1 MGGARALR
9 SWSQERKFRSRLS
22 VILLLTTLT
31 LSACAGAQREQALL
45 PLFQTSTA
53 EAVLASAALGP
64 GDVFEVRVYREPE
77 LSGLYRVDANG
88 DFDFPLLGPVRAEG
102 QSASALAQLLNERL
116 SERHLRTPQASVFIR
131 EFNSKK
137 VFVLGQVTKPGAF
150 RFSERMSIVQAIA
163 LAGGFKPLAAG
174 ELVLTRMLDGRESKF
189 RVPFREISL
198 GRSQNILLQ
207 PGDIIFVPES
217 WL

>member
-1 MGGARALR
+1 MGERRALR
-9 SWSQERKFRSRLS
+9 SWVQERRFYSRRSIVSLA
-22 VILLLTTLT
+22 TTLT
-31 LSACAGAQREQALL
+31 LSACAGTSREQALL
-45 PLFQTSTA
+45 PLLQTSTA

-88 DFDFPLLGPVRAEG
+88 DFDFPLLGPVHAEG

-116 SERHLRTPQASVFIR
+116 SERHLRNPQASVFIR

-150 RFSERMSIVQAIA
+150 RFSERMSVVQAIA

-174 ELVLTRMLDGRESKF
+174 ELVLTRMLDGREAKF

>member
-1 MGGARALR
+1 MGEERAPQSWSRARRSRAHRAL
-9 SWSQERKFRSRLS
+9 LS
-22 VILLLTTLT
+22 LCVLLA
-31 LSACAGAQREQALL
+31 LSACGSAQREQALL
-45 PLFQTSTA
+45 PLLQASTA
-53 EAVLASAALGP
+53 EAVLASATLGP
-64 GDVFEVRVYREPE
+64 GDVFEVRIYREPE

-116 SERHLRTPQASVFIR
+116 SEHHLRSPQASVFIR

-137 VFVLGQVTKPGAF
+137 VFVLGQVKKPGAF
-150 RFSERMSIVQAIA
+150 RFSERMSVVQAIA
-163 LAGGFKPLAAG
+163 LAGGLKTLAAG
-174 ELVLTRMLDGRESKF
+174 ELVLTRMIDGREAKF

-198 GRSQNILLQ
+198 GRAQNILLQ